1 MCVRDDFISV
11 YRQLKSM
18 QTGMFFE
25 VILPFVG
32 YSDNKK
38 FTIVGTGEAPV
49 SFTSVPDI
57 AGKCV
62 VLDELPLLT
71 LTFVKNRRICRVRVD
86 DPTALGACE
95 QHIQT

>member
-1 MCVRDDFISV
+1 
-11 YRQLKSM
+11 
-18 QTGMFFE
+18 MFFE
-25 VILPFVG
+25 VILPLVG
-32 YSDNKK
+32 YSENKK

-71 LTFVKNRRICRVRVD
+71 LTSFKNRRIRRVRLD
-86 DPTALGACE
+86 DPTALGA
-95 QHIQT
+95 

>member
-1 MCVRDDFISV
+1 
-11 YRQLKSM
+11 M

-32 YSDNKK
+32 YSENKK
-38 FTIVGTGEAPV
+38 FKIVGKGEAPV

-62 VLDELPLLT
+62 VL
-71 LTFVKNRRICRVRVD
+71 
-86 DPTALGACE
+86 
-95 QHIQT
+95 

>member
-1 MCVRDDFISV
+1 
-11 YRQLKSM
+11 M

-32 YSDNKK
+32 YSENKK
-38 FTIVGTGEAPV
+38 FTIVGKGEAPV

-62 VLDELPLLT
+62 VL
-71 LTFVKNRRICRVRVD
+71 
-86 DPTALGACE
+86 
-95 QHIQT
+95 